1 MLTILK
7 NNISPQLQDNY
18 NYLVDRRCPLLG
30 PVHAFGKGR
39 IRRRPSAAQGRRLLR
54 TFPFGPFVP
63 GRNGEGSNCNL
74 DRNKTAT
81 DRGRGGGSI
90 FCVFW
95 FFAPPPTQIQRERG
109 RLFSCSALSEGVG
122 RKMNCQQEVF
132 RLQAQR
138 KLIFDR
144 TVKTFK
150 GLSIMKYGNTKW
162 WR

>member
-63 GRNGEGSNCNL
+63 GRNGEGSKCNL

-81 DRGRGGGSI
+81 DRGRGGGVY
-90 FCVFW
+90 FLCLFY
-95 FFAPPPTQIQRERG
+95 FLLRLPRKFRG
-109 RLFSCSALSEGVG
+109 RGGDCFLALLWVRGWGEKWIVNKRCFGY
-122 RKMNCQQEVF
+122 
-132 RLQAQR
+132 
-138 KLIFDR
+138 KL
-144 TVKTFK
+144 KEN
-150 GLSIMKYGNTKW
+150 LSLTELSKPLKA
-162 WR
+162 